1 MVRSL
6 PFSLAMMLVVGCFA
20 SLAQAGEVDKVL
32 DQENKQLGV
41 KYQNAPVVD
50 DLAFLRRVTVDVIG
64 RIPTNDEINEFLA
77 LPEATRRT
85 TWIDRLLADPRFAD
99 RWTVF
104 FGDMLRLR
112 SGAPGGAQLTA
123 YVHNAIQEGMAYDV
137 LTRNLI
143 RTNGRANTT
152 PEVGFVLGDEANP
165 LAMAAVTSQVFLG
178 VRIGC
183 AECHDHPFDSW
194 TRESFYGLAAFY
206 GKTRRIE
213 NMFTNSVYTTE
224 AEETAVLWPP
234 EGVGKPE
241 DRKAMKPT
249 FPFQFDSVEKAQP
262 HIDRLVALRKQQ
274 AEDRARLVAA
284 NKPDANQEVDN
295 ILETAGEL
303 RDDGTPTSAVNANL
317 EAKREIRQI
326 DIQKSL
332 YRDSQLRDELGKL
345 VTDPRNR
352 YFSRSFMNRLWAD
365 LVGRGF
371 IEPIDDFRADNQ
383 PSHPQTLDYL
393 ADEFVASGYD
403 LRTAIK
409 LVVSTDAYQRQHIE
423 GVEELVRD
431 EMERSF
437 VVTPMRR
444 MLSESL
450 YDSIITAGHLFNI
463 KHVEGENMQTRTEE
477 VQVRVEVEKGTE
489 VPELAAIT
497 PQPKKSK
504 AAMQGM
510 GGMAGQGMGQ
520 RTGYDLEKAIEVDFS
535 AALEAEPEAPMVEQM
550 AVMSKEEL
558 EAQQMM
564 MEKGGISADGKYK
577 YITKTVT
584 TKFDD
589 NPQYGSSLRMAAPA
603 ADGHFVRVFGQP
615 SRESLGDL
623 RDPDPSM
630 RQALMILN
638 GKLTHEASRVGKL
651 ETMHGLLVGDKADLN
666 RATRLAYR
674 EILTRDPS
682 PQEISEAKEIIGLS
696 SDPVEGMAD
705 LRWVLLNCHEF
716 RFLP

>member
-1 MVRSL
+1 
-6 PFSLAMMLVVGCFA
+6 
-20 SLAQAGEVDKVL
+20 
-32 DQENKQLGV
+32 
-41 KYQNAPVVD
+41 
-50 DLAFLRRVTVDVIG
+50 
-64 RIPTNDEINEFLA
+64 
-77 LPEATRRT
+77 
-85 TWIDRLLADPRFAD
+85 
-99 RWTVF
+99 
-104 FGDMLRLR
+104 
-112 SGAPGGAQLTA
+112 
-123 YVHNAIQEGMAYDV
+123 
-137 LTRNLI
+137 
-143 RTNGRANTT
+143 
-152 PEVGFVLGDEANP
+152 
-165 LAMAAVTSQVFLG
+165 LG

-241 DRKAMKPT
+241 DRKPIKPT
-249 FPFQFDSVEKAQP
+249 FPFAMDDESRSTK
-262 HIDRLVALRKQQ
+262 HIERLVELRKRQ
-274 AEDRARLVAA
+274 AEERARLVLAS
-284 NKPDANQEVDN
+284 KPDNNVEVDN
-295 ILETAGEL
+295 ILETVGQL
-303 RDDGTPTSAVNANL
+303 RDGDAPAGAVNVNL
-317 EAKREIRQI
+317 EAQRDIRKI

-332 YRDSQLRDELGKL
+332 YRDSQLRDDLGKL

-352 YFSRSFMNRLWAD
+352 YYSRAFMNRLWAE

-371 IEPIDDFRADNQ
+371 IEPIDDFREDNQ

-393 ADEFVASGYD
+393 ADEFVASGFD
-403 LRTAIK
+403 LRSAIR
-409 LVVSTDAYQRQHIE
+409 LVVTTDAYQRQHIE

-431 EMERSF
+431 EMEKSF

-450 YDSIITAGHLFNI
+450 YDSIITAGHLFDV
-463 KHVEGENMQTRTEE
+463 KHPEGENIKSRTEQ
-477 VQVRVEVEKGTE
+477 VQVRVEVEGGTE
-489 VPELAAIT
+489 APELASIT
-497 PQPKKSK
+497 PRAKPQV
-504 AAMQGM
+504 AMQAM
-510 GGMAGQGMGQ
+510 GGMAGAGMAP
-520 RTGYDLEKAIEVDFS
+520 RGYDLEKAIEVDFAS
-535 AALEAEPEAPMVEQM
+535 ALNAEPEAPAVEQM

-564 MEKGGISADGKYK
+564 MTRGGVSADGKYK

-584 TKFDD
+584 TKYDD

-623 RDPDPSM
+623 RDASPSM

-638 GKLTHEASRVGKL
+638 GRLTHEASRVGKL
-651 ETMHGLLVGDKADLN
+651 ETIYPLLVGEKADVN

-682 PQEISEAKEIIGLS
+682 ADELNEAKEIIAMAPNAV
-696 SDPVEGMAD
+696 DGMAD

>member
-1 MVRSL
+1 VIRSL
-6 PFSLAMMLVVGCFA
+6 PFSLAMVLVLG
-20 SLAQAGEVDKVL
+20 SLGSFTQAGEMDKVL

-41 KYQNAPVVD
+41 KYQNGPAVD
-50 DLAFLRRVTVDVIG
+50 DLSYLRRVTVDIIG

-77 LPEATRRT
+77 MPEASRRT
-85 TWIDRLLADPRFAD
+85 KWVDRLLADPRFAD

-112 SGAPGGAQLTA
+112 SGVPGGAQLTA
-123 YVHNAIQEGMAYDV
+123 YVHNAIEDGMAYDV

-152 PEVGFVLGDEANP
+152 PEVGFVLGDDANP

-249 FPFQFDSVEKAQP
+249 FPFTFDSDERAKP
-262 HIDRLVALRKQQ
+262 HLDRLVALRKKQ
-274 AEDRARLVAA
+274 AEERARLVAA
-284 NKPDANQEVDN
+284 SQPDANQEVDN
-295 ILETAGEL
+295 ILETAGQL
-303 RDDGTPTSAVNANL
+303 RDDDAPTSAVNANL
-317 EAKREIRQI
+317 EAKREIRRI

-352 YFSRSFMNRLWAD
+352 YYSRSFMNRLWAE

-371 IEPIDDFRADNQ
+371 IEPIDDFREDNQ

-403 LRTAIK
+403 LRSAIK
-409 LVVSTDAYQRQHIE
+409 LVVTTDAYQRQHIE
-423 GVEELVRD
+423 GVEELIRD

-450 YDSIITAGHLFNI
+450 YDSIITAGHLFSI
-463 KHVEGENMQTRTEE
+463 KHGEGENIKTRTEE
-477 VQVRVEVEKGTE
+477 VQVRVEIEGGAEAPV
-489 VPELAAIT
+489 LASI
-497 PQPKKSK
+497 QPKKSET
-504 AAMQGM
+504 AMKGM
-510 GGMAGQGMGQ
+510 AGMAGQGTAQ

-564 MEKGGISADGKYK
+564 MAKGGVSADGKYK
-577 YITKTVT
+577 YVMKTVT

-615 SRESLGDL
+615 SRDSLGDL
-623 RDPDPSM
+623 RDPSPSM

-638 GKLTHEASRVGKL
+638 GSLTHEASRVGKL
-651 ETMHGLLVGDKADLN
+651 ETMYDLLVGDKADLN

-682 PQEISEAKEIIGLS
+682 AQEISEAKEIIAMS